1 MPLKDRLNRS
11 TDTGVWFG
19 ELPVSSRYTAG
30 VAAEKFF
37 VALRDK
43 GQLLGS
49 PCESCGEIYVP
60 PKQYCEKCM
69 AELAESDWVKV
80 GPEGTLE
87 SWTVL
92 HVGLDGQRL
101 AEPELV
107 GLIRLDGA
115 TTAIV
120 HRLGGVKPGE
130 LAVGIRVRPVLK
142 PKKREGAITDILYF
156 QPATKQKAR
165 TKP

>member
-11 TDTGVWFG
+11 PEPAVWFG
-19 ELPVSSRYTAG
+19 ELPVTSRYTAG

-37 VALRDK
+37 VALRDR
-43 GQLLGS
+43 GQFLAS
-49 PCESCGEIYVP
+49 RCEACREAYVP

-69 AELAESDWVKV
+69 AELTERDWVKV

-92 HVGLDGQRL
+92 HIGLDGQRL
-101 AEPELV
+101 ADPQLV

-120 HRLGGVKPGE
+120 HRLGGVKPEE
-130 LAVGIRVRPVLK
+130 LSIGMRVRPMLK
-142 PKKREGAITDILYF
+142 PEKKREGAITDIVCF
-156 QPATKQKAR
+156 QPARKR
-165 TKP
+165 

>member
-1 MPLKDRLNRS
+1 MPLKDRLS
-11 TDTGVWFG
+11 LTTETGSWIG

-43 GQLLGS
+43 GQFLGS
-49 PCESCGEIYVP
+49 RCEVCGESYVP

-69 AELAESDWVKV
+69 TELPESSWVKV
-80 GPEGTLE
+80 GPEGTVE
-87 SWTVL
+87 SWTVV
-92 HVGLDGQRL
+92 HIGLDGKRL

-120 HRLGGVKPGE
+120 HRLGGVKPCD
-130 LAVGIRVRPVLK
+130 LCIGIRVRPVLK
-142 PKKREGAITDILYF
+142 PEKKREGAITDILYF
-156 QPATKQKAR
+156 QPAAKKR
-165 TKP
+165 